1 MANRSHRPSARVRS
15 SSRGAPSGRSRT
27 RPSDPRIPDKHYFRI
42 GEVAALCE
50 VEPYVLRFWETEFP
64 TLRPEK
70 SRGNQRIYS
79 RADVAHVLTIRD
91 LLYEEG
97 FTIDGAKRRIHQRQ
111 RGAMATASS
120 ARTRATL
127 AQVRSEAE
135 KLLRLCE
142 E

>member
-1 MANRSHRPSARVRS
+1 MAS
-15 SSRGAPSGRSRT
+15 RSRS
-27 RPSDPRIPDKHYFRI
+27 RPARPGAGGPDPNDPRIPDKQYFRI
-42 GEVAALCE
+42 GEVAALCA
-50 VEPYVLRFWETEFP
+50 VEPYVLRFWESEFP
-64 TLRPEK
+64 SLRPEK

-91 LLYEEG
+91 LLYEDG
-97 FTIDGAKRRIHQRQ
+97 FTIDGAKRRIKRRQ
-111 RGAMATASS
+111 GATAPTEQT

-127 AQVRSEAE
+127 ARVRSEAE